1 MIKKTLTLFLMFIAV
16 AINAQN
22 SSVDIDNIKKSNKY
36 FWGQSQ
42 VCDNYDKAKNS
53 ATELMYADIVENYD
67 AHPIDLGIDD
77 FDSHMKKIMITLEK
91 KISYK
96 RKIHN
101 VTRDTKHDKYECLAY
116 ISKSDFEEVCKE
128 RAADIQRM
136 VNNGQ
141 NKESEHNVTDALR
154 AYYWGMMS
162 CLAHPYGKT
171 LKLDVDGEEVHAY
184 TYLEEKAIEMLGLFT
199 FSISKENP
207 GEFNDDGISVIM
219 NVRADDNDVSGLQVK
234 YYNGV
239 DDYEKTMV
247 NNGKMEVQLLDQNVT
262 EFDFKIEYDFS
273 HHIISHPEMKVIMDN
288 IDKIVIKEN
297 VGRDFNLTPYVK
309 YLKGCDEEEIK
320 KEEEKEQVQKTET
333 KAESQAPLLT
343 DNEMHFLRVMKEV
356 EDAFRVKNYSSVQKY
371 FTQEA
376 FAMLDTLVNNAEISV
391 IGNQKYELITC
402 GNATICRDIDMK
414 FQFRN
419 YVSFIREVVFR
430 FDNESKLVT
439 SLAFRLS
446 SIAENDIATKNKWN
460 NDCKFALVNFLEDYQ
475 TAYALK
481 RYDYLESIFSDDA
494 LFIVGHVLQKNTDE
508 LKDIKH
514 FKLPKEEVEL
524 LRMDK
529 NSYFERLSN
538 VFKSQEYINIRFTET
553 DFQRQMGS
561 ADDENSEGEDIFG
574 VRLLQEYQSTTYGDV
589 GYLFLMVD
597 LRDAKRPVIHVRA
610 WQPDKMDINKLV
622 TLKNLE

>member
-1 MIKKTLTLFLMFIAV
+1 MIVAF

-22 SSVDIDNIKKSNKY
+22 SGVNIDNIKKSNDY
-36 FWGQSQ
+36 FWGQSL
-42 VCDNYDKAKNS
+42 VCDTYDKAKNS
-53 ATELMYADIVENYD
+53 ATELMYTNIIENYE

-91 KISYK
+91 KISYR
-96 RKIHN
+96 RKIYN

-116 ISKSDFEEVCKE
+116 ISKTDFEEVCRE
-128 RAADIQRM
+128 RAEDIQRW
-136 VNNGQ
+136 VNTGQ

-162 CLAHPYGKT
+162 CLAHPYGKI
-171 LKLDVDGEEVHAY
+171 LKVNVDGEDVPAY
-184 TYLEEKAIEMLGLFT
+184 SYLEERAIEMLGLFT

-207 GEFNDDGISVIM
+207 GEFNDEGISVIM
-219 NVRADDNDVSGLQVK
+219 NVRADDNEVSGLQVK
-234 YYNGV
+234 YYNGI
-239 DDYEKTMV
+239 DDYVKTMV
-247 NNGKMEVQLLDQNVT
+247 DNGKMSVQLLDHNVT

-297 VGRDFNLTPYVK
+297 VGRDFNLTPYIK
-309 YLKGCDEEEIK
+309 YLNGSAEEE
-320 KEEEKEQVQKTET
+320 TET
-333 KAESQAPLLT
+333 EQEKSQETEVETEAETNTEVQAPLLT
-343 DNEMHFLRVMKEV
+343 DNEMYFLRVMKEV
-356 EDAFRVKNYSSVQKY
+356 EDAFRIKAYSSVQKH
-371 FTQEA
+371 FTREA
-376 FAMLDTLVNNAEISV
+376 FAMLDTLINNAEISV
-391 IGNQKYELITC
+391 IGNQQYELITC
-402 GNATICRDIDMK
+402 GNTTICRDIDMK

-419 YVSFIREVVFR
+419 YVSFVREVVFR
-430 FDNESKLVT
+430 FDNESKLIT

-460 NDCKFALVNFLEDYQ
+460 NDCKLALINFLEDYQ
-475 TAYALK
+475 TAYVLK

-494 LFIVGHVLQKNTDE
+494 LFIVGHVLQKNKDE
-508 LKDIKH
+508 LKDIKQ
-514 FKLPKEEVEL
+514 FKLPEEEIEL

-529 NSYFERLSN
+529 NTYFERLSK

-553 DFQRQMGS
+553 DFQRQMVS

-597 LRDAKRPVIHVRA
+597 LRDTKRPVIHVRA
-610 WQPDKMDINKLV
+610 WQPDKVDINKLV

>member
-1 MIKKTLTLFLMFIAV
+1 MIKKTLTLLLMFIV
-16 AINAQN
+16 TAINAQN
-22 SSVDIDNIKKSNKY
+22 SGVDVNDIKKSNEF

-42 VCDNYDKAKNS
+42 VCDTYDKAKDK
-53 ATELMYADIVENYD
+53 ATELMYTNIIENYD

-91 KISYK
+91 KISYR

-128 RAADIQRM
+128 RAEDIQRW
-136 VNNGQ
+136 VNTGQ

-171 LKLDVDGEEVHAY
+171 LKVDVDGEDVPAY
-184 TYLEEKAIEMLGLFT
+184 SYLEERAIEMLGSFT

-234 YYNGV
+234 YYNGI
-239 DDYEKTMV
+239 DDYVKTMV
-247 NNGKMEVQLLDQNVT
+247 DNGKMEVQLMDHNVRD
-262 EFDFKIEYDFS
+262 FDFKIEYDFS

-297 VGRDFNLTPYVK
+297 VSRDFNLAPYIK
-309 YLKGCDEEEIK
+309 YLKGGADVES
-320 KEEEKEQVQKTET
+320 KTEPQT
-333 KAESQAPLLT
+333 SLMT
-343 DNEMHFLRVMKEV
+343 DNEMYFLRVMKEV
-356 EDAFRVKNYSSVQKY
+356 EEAFRVKNYSSVKKH
-371 FTQEA
+371 FTTEA
-376 FAMLDTLVNNAEISV
+376 FAMLDTLINNAEISV
-391 IGNQKYELITC
+391 VGNQKYELITC
-402 GNATICRDIDMK
+402 GNTTICRDIDMK

-419 YVSFIREVVFR
+419 YVSFVRELVFR
-430 FDNESKLVT
+430 FDNESKLIT

-460 NDCKFALVNFLEDYQ
+460 NDCKLALINFLEDYQ
-475 TAYALK
+475 TAYVLK

-494 LFIVGHVLQKNTDE
+494 LFIVGHVLQKNNDE
-508 LKDIKH
+508 LKDIKQ
-514 FKLPKEEVEL
+514 FKLPEEEVEL

-529 NSYFERLSN
+529 NTYFERLSK

-553 DFQRQMGS
+553 DFKRQMTS
-561 ADDENSEGEDIFG
+561 SDDEKSDGEDIFG

-597 LRDAKRPVIHVRA
+597 LRDTKRPVIHVRA
-610 WQPDKMDINKLV
+610 WQPDKVDISKLV
-622 TLKNLE
+622 TLRDLE

>member
-1 MIKKTLTLFLMFIAV
+1 MIVTF

-22 SSVDIDNIKKSNKY
+22 SGVNIDNIKKSNDY
-36 FWGQSQ
+36 FWGQSL
-42 VCDNYDKAKNS
+42 VCDTYDKAKNS
-53 ATELMYADIVENYD
+53 ATELMYTNIIENYE

-91 KISYK
+91 KISYR
-96 RKIHN
+96 RKIYN

-116 ISKSDFEEVCKE
+116 ISKTDFEEVCRE
-128 RAADIQRM
+128 RAEDIQRW
-136 VNNGQ
+136 VNTGQ

-162 CLAHPYGKT
+162 CLAHPYGKI
-171 LKLDVDGEEVHAY
+171 LKVNVDGEDVPAY
-184 TYLEEKAIEMLGLFT
+184 SYLEERAIEMLGLFT

-207 GEFNDDGISVIM
+207 GEFNDEGISVIM
-219 NVRADDNDVSGLQVK
+219 NVRADDNEVSGLQVK
-234 YYNGV
+234 YYNGI
-239 DDYEKTMV
+239 DDYVKTMV
-247 NNGKMEVQLLDQNVT
+247 DNGKMSVQLLDHNVT

-297 VGRDFNLTPYVK
+297 VGRDFNLTPYIK
-309 YLKGCDEEEIK
+309 YLNGSAEEE
-320 KEEEKEQVQKTET
+320 TET
-333 KAESQAPLLT
+333 EQEKSQETEVETEAETNTEVQAPLLT
-343 DNEMHFLRVMKEV
+343 DNEMYFLRVMKEV
-356 EDAFRVKNYSSVQKY
+356 EDAFRIKAYSSVQKH

-376 FAMLDTLVNNAEISV
+376 FAMLDTLINNAEISV
-391 IGNQKYELITC
+391 IGNQQYELITC
-402 GNATICRDIDMK
+402 GNTTICRDIDMK

-419 YVSFIREVVFR
+419 YVSFVREVVFR
-430 FDNESKLVT
+430 FDNESKLIT

-460 NDCKFALVNFLEDYQ
+460 NDCKLALINFLEDYQ
-475 TAYALK
+475 TAYVLK

-494 LFIVGHVLQKNTDE
+494 LFIVGHVLQKNKDE
-508 LKDIKH
+508 LKDIKQ
-514 FKLPKEEVEL
+514 FKLPEEEIEL

-529 NSYFERLSN
+529 NTYFERLSK

-553 DFQRQMGS
+553 DFQRQMVS

-597 LRDAKRPVIHVRA
+597 LRDTKRPVIHVRA
-610 WQPDKMDINKLV
+610 WQPDKVDINKLV

>member
-1 MIKKTLTLFLMFIAV
+1 MIKKTLTLLLMFIAF

-22 SSVDIDNIKKSNKY
+22 AAVDINNIKKGNQY

-42 VCDNYDKAKNS
+42 VCDTYDKAKS
-53 ATELMYADIVENYD
+53 KATELMYNHIVENYD

-77 FDSHMKKIMITLEK
+77 FDTHMKKIMITLEK
-91 KISYK
+91 KISYR

-101 VTRDTKHDKYECLAY
+101 VVRDTKNDRYECLAY

-128 RAADIQRM
+128 RAEDIQRLAN
-136 VNNGQ
+136 VGQ

-154 AYYWGMMS
+154 SYYWGMMS
-162 CLAHPYGKT
+162 CLAHPYGKI
-171 LKLDVDGEEVHAY
+171 LKIEVDGEDVPAY
-184 TYLEEKAIEMLGLFT
+184 TYLEERVIEMLGTFT

-207 GEFNDDGISVIM
+207 GEFNDEGISVIM
-219 NVRADDNDVSGLQVK
+219 NVRADDNDVSGLQIK

-239 DDYEKTMV
+239 DDYVKTMV
-247 NNGKMEVQLLDQNVT
+247 DNGKLEVQLLSQDVS

-288 IDKIVIKEN
+288 IEKIIIKEN
-297 VGRDFNLTPYVK
+297 VNREFNLAPYIK
-309 YLKGCDEEEIK
+309 YLNGSAVAEP
-320 KEEEKEQVQKTET
+320 ET
-333 KAESQAPLLT
+333 KQEPKTNGKAPLLT
-343 DNEMHFLRVMKEV
+343 DNEMYFLKVMKEI
-356 EDAFRVKNYSSVQKY
+356 EQAFRVKDYNSVRKY
-371 FTQEA
+371 FTQES
-376 FAMLDTLVNNAEISV
+376 FGMLDTLVRNADISV
-391 IGNQKYELITC
+391 IGNQQYELITC
-402 GNATICRDIDMK
+402 GNTTICRDIDMK

-430 FDNESKLVT
+430 FDNDSKLIT

-460 NDCKFALVNFLEDYQ
+460 NDCKLALVNFLEDYQ

-494 LFIVGHVLQKNTDE
+494 LFIVGHVLKKNVDE
-508 LKDIKH
+508 LKDIKQ
-514 FKLPKEEVEL
+514 FNLPAEEVEL

-529 NSYFERLSN
+529 NSYFERLSK

-553 DFQRQMGS
+553 DFKRQMVS
-561 ADDENSEGEDIFG
+561 SDEEDGDGEDIFG
-574 VRLLQEYQSTTYGDV
+574 VRLLQEYHSTTYGDV

-597 LRDAKRPVIHVRA
+597 LRDTKRPVIHVRA
-610 WQPDKMDINKLV
+610 WQPDKVDLGKLV
-622 TLKNLE
+622 NLKDLE

>member
-1 MIKKTLTLFLMFIAV
+1 MIKKTLTLLLMFIAF

-22 SSVDIDNIKKSNKY
+22 AAVDINNIKKGNQY

-42 VCDNYDKAKNS
+42 VCDTYDKAKS
-53 ATELMYADIVENYD
+53 KATELMYNHIVENYD

-77 FDSHMKKIMITLEK
+77 FDTHMKKIMITLEK
-91 KISYK
+91 KISYR

-101 VTRDTKHDKYECLAY
+101 VVRDTKNDRYECLAY

-128 RAADIQRM
+128 RAEDIQRL
-136 VNNGQ
+136 VNVGQ

-154 AYYWGMMS
+154 SYYWGMMS
-162 CLAHPYGKT
+162 CLAHPYGKI
-171 LKLDVDGEEVHAY
+171 LKIEVDGEDVPAY
-184 TYLEEKAIEMLGLFT
+184 TYLEERVIEMLGTFT

-207 GEFNDDGISVIM
+207 GEFNDEGISVIM
-219 NVRADDNDVSGLQVK
+219 NVRADDNDVSGLQIK

-239 DDYEKTMV
+239 DDYVKTMV
-247 NNGKMEVQLLDQNVT
+247 DNGKLEVQLLSQDVS

-288 IDKIVIKEN
+288 IEKIIIKEN
-297 VGRDFNLTPYVK
+297 VNREFNLAPYIK
-309 YLKGCDEEEIK
+309 YLNGSAVAEP
-320 KEEEKEQVQKTET
+320 ET
-333 KAESQAPLLT
+333 KQEPKTNGKAPLLT
-343 DNEMHFLRVMKEV
+343 DNEMYFLKVMKEI
-356 EDAFRVKNYSSVQKY
+356 EQAFRVKDYNSVRKY
-371 FTQEA
+371 FTQES
-376 FAMLDTLVNNAEISV
+376 FGMLDTLVRNADISV
-391 IGNQKYELITC
+391 IGNQQYELITC
-402 GNATICRDIDMK
+402 GNTTICRDIDMK

-430 FDNESKLVT
+430 FDNDSKLIT

-460 NDCKFALVNFLEDYQ
+460 NDCKLALVNFLEDYQ

-494 LFIVGHVLQKNTDE
+494 LFIVGHVLKKNVDE
-508 LKDIKH
+508 LKDIKQ
-514 FKLPKEEVEL
+514 FNLPAEEVEL

-529 NSYFERLSN
+529 NSYFERLSK

-553 DFQRQMGS
+553 DFKRQMVS
-561 ADDENSEGEDIFG
+561 SDEEDGGGEDIFG
-574 VRLLQEYQSTTYGDV
+574 VRLLQEYHSTTYGDV

-597 LRDAKRPVIHVRA
+597 LRDTKRPVIHVRA
-610 WQPDKMDINKLV
+610 WQPDKVDLGKLV
-622 TLKNLE
+622 NLKDLE